1 MQQIIQIII
10 SHLPDAKIIV
20 FGSQVSGRSTR
31 YSDID
36 IAIDNGVELS
46 LFELSKIKE
55 QFSLSDIPILVDI
68 CDYYALSEDF
78 KKQIQD
84 SAIVIK
90 K

>member
-1 MQQIIQIII
+1 MNEG
-10 SHLPDAKIIV
+10 
-20 FGSQVSGRSTR
+20 FECR
-31 YSDID
+31 
-36 IAIDNGVELS
+36 
-46 LFELSKIKE
+46 FELSKIKE

-84 SAIVIK
+84 NAIVIK